1 MSSKAKKRFQ
11 EMRERS
17 EEKILHAALE
27 LFATNG
33 YKNTS
38 ISEIAKKA
46 EISKGLMYNYFES
59 KQALL
64 RAIMTKA
71 VTEGHDLI
79 QHAMEDYAAPILEL
93 EHLVLDS
100 IEHVKNNFQYWKLLA
115 SLSHQQDIME
125 SVQDL
130 MEEQKKWGIEKG
142 IELFTKLKS
151 PNPMQSALLLGA
163 ALDGIILY
171 YLSTGKEYPIDAI
184 AKSLIETFT
193 HPDSIHLG

>member
-1 MSSKAKKRFQ
+1 MATKAKKRFQ

-17 EEKILHAALE
+17 EEKILDAALE

-64 RAIMTKA
+64 RAIISKA
-71 VTEGHDLI
+71 VNDGNDLI
-79 QHAMEDYAAPILEL
+79 RHAMEDYAAPILEL
-93 EHLVLDS
+93 EHLVLDTF
-100 IEHVKNNFQYWKLLA
+100 EHVKNNFQYWKLLT
-115 SLSHQQDIME
+115 SLAHQQDILA

-142 IELFTKLKS
+142 VELFTKLKS
-151 PNPMQSALLLGA
+151 PNPMQSAFLLGA
-163 ALDGIILY
+163 AMDGIMLHYIHM
-171 YLSTGKEYPIDAI
+171 GEEYPVDEI

>member
-1 MSSKAKKRFQ
+1 MAEKAKKRFK

-17 EEKILHAALE
+17 EEKILAAALE

-46 EISKGLMYNYFES
+46 AISKGLMYNYFDS
-59 KQALL
+59 KKALL
-64 RAIMTKA
+64 RAIITRA
-71 VTEGHDLI
+71 VNEGHELI

-100 IEHVKNNFQYWKLLA
+100 IEHVKNNFQYWKLLV
-115 SLSHQQDIME
+115 SLGYQQDIME

-130 MEEQKKWGIEKG
+130 IETQKNWGIEKG
-142 IELFTKLKS
+142 VELFTKLKS

-163 ALDGIILY
+163 ALDGIVLH
-171 YLSTGKEYPIDAI
+171 YLSMGKDFPIDAI

>member
-1 MSSKAKKRFQ
+1 
-11 EMRERS
+11 MRARS
-17 EEKILHAALE
+17 EEKILNTALE
-27 LFATNG
+27 LFATKG

-64 RAIMTKA
+64 RAIVSKA
-71 VTEGHDLI
+71 ITEGHDLI
-79 QHAMEDYAAPILEL
+79 QHAMEDYASPILEL
-93 EHLVLDS
+93 EHLVLDTMN
-100 IEHVKNNFQYWKLLA
+100 HVKANFQFWKLLT
-115 SLSHQQDIME
+115 SLAHQQDILS

-130 MEEQKKWGIEKG
+130 LEEQKKWGVQKG

-151 PNPMQSALLLGA
+151 PNPMQSAFLLGA
-163 ALDGIILY
+163 AMDGIMLH
-171 YLSTGKEYPIDAI
+171 YLHMGNEYPIDEM
-184 AKSLIETFT
+184 AKALVETFT

>member
-1 MSSKAKKRFQ
+1 
-11 EMRERS
+11 MRERS
-17 EEKILHAALE
+17 EEKILTTALE
-27 LFATNG
+27 LFATKG

-46 EISKGLMYNYFES
+46 DISKGLMYNYFDS

-64 RAIMTKA
+64 RAIITKA
-71 VTEGHDLI
+71 VNDGHDLVK
-79 QHAMEDYAAPILEL
+79 HAMEDYSAPILEL
-93 EHLVLDS
+93 EHLVLDTF
-100 IEHVKNNFQYWKLLA
+100 EHVKNNFQYWKLLT
-115 SLSHQQDIME
+115 SLAHQQDILA

-151 PNPMQSALLLGA
+151 PNPMQSAFLLGA
-163 ALDGIILY
+163 AMDGIMLHYIH
-171 YLSTGKEYPIDAI
+171 TGDEYPIDAM

>member
-1 MSSKAKKRFQ
+1 MATKAKKRFK
-11 EMRERS
+11 EMRLRS
-17 EEKILHAALE
+17 EEKILDTALE

-64 RAIMTKA
+64 RAIISKA
-71 VTEGHDLI
+71 LAEGHDLV
-79 QHAMEDYAAPILEL
+79 QHAMEDYASPILEL
-93 EHLVLDS
+93 EHLVLDTF
-100 IEHVKNNFQYWKLLA
+100 EHVKNNFQFWKLLT
-115 SLSHQQDIME
+115 SLTHQQDIMT

-130 MEEQKKWGIEKG
+130 IEAEKNWSIQKG

-151 PNPMQSALLLGA
+151 PNPMQSAFLLGA
-163 ALDGIILY
+163 AMDGIMLHYIHL
-171 YLSTGKEYPIDAI
+171 GDEYPIDTM

-193 HPDSIHLG
+193 HPASIHLG

>member
-1 MSSKAKKRFQ
+1 MATKAKKRFK
-11 EMRERS
+11 EMRQRS
-17 EEKILHAALE
+17 EEKILNTALE

-64 RAIMTKA
+64 RAIVSKA
-71 VTEGHDLI
+71 IDEGHDLVK
-79 QHAMEDYAAPILEL
+79 HAMEDYASPILEL
-93 EHLVLDS
+93 EHLVLDTF
-100 IEHVKNNFQYWKLLA
+100 EHVKNNFQFWKLLT
-115 SLSHQQDIME
+115 SLAHQQDILT

-130 MEEQKKWGIEKG
+130 VEEQKKWGIEKG
-142 IELFTKLKS
+142 IELFTKLKA
-151 PNPMQSALLLGA
+151 PNPMQSAFLLGA
-163 ALDGIILY
+163 AMDGIMLHYIHM
-171 YLSTGKEYPIDAI
+171 GDEYPIDEM

-193 HPDSIHLG
+193 HPNSIHLG